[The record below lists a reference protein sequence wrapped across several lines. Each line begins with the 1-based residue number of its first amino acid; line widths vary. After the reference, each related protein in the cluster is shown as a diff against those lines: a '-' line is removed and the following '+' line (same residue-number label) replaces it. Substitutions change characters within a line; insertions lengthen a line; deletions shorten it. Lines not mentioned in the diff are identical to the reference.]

1 MYKNCGSASSGQPL
15 SALVIPCWPL
25 PARVPSP
32 APSELVDRQRLFL
45 FLFLMSLKGITCIY
59 WLASASASAK
69 CCCVGEHLQRSA
81 QRANFLQACQSC
93 ATKTHAAI
101 AACAWCRPPP
111 PPPARYTHTRARTFT
126 KELVHGRGSTIKR
139 QDGTQVN
146 ALHMLELGAATA
158 TKPAGKGEQDVVA
171 RAGRGADR
179 RPLGCG
185 GRTWRG

>member
-1 MYKNCGSASSGQPL
+1 MRDGDLMYKNCGSASSGQPL

-111 PPPARYTHTRARTFT
+111 PPPRVTHIH
-126 KELVHGRGSTIKR
+126 V
-139 QDGTQVN
+139 
-146 ALHMLELGAATA
+146 LEPSRRSSFMGGAA
-158 TKPAGKGEQDVVA
+158 PSNGKMGP
-171 RAGRGADR
+171 R
-179 RPLGCG
+179 
-185 GRTWRG
+185 